1 MEFRTRSQ
9 ALRSL
14 SILTAALL
22 GLTLSSCEKPYTPVD
37 ASLTDASPDWSPDGS
52 TVVYCHVHFSL
63 VGGDLKA
70 FPESSGFWLVNSD
83 GTGARMLRS
92 HLGFMHL
99 DWSPDGQWLAFSE
112 DRRIW
117 KLKVTGD
124 ILEQILSNSTGL
136 NDTPMWSP
144 DGRRIAFNRFQS
156 DGMTG
161 TYTMAANGTDLRF
174 VGYGGGSSWS
184 PDGKRLAYIGY
195 HYIGIRDTNGTND
208 RKLVTTQSVGNVV
221 FSPDGSK
228 IAFGAL
234 IDTIGGLYVVD
245 TTGGNLKLLEEG
257 AYEPSWSPD
266 GKRIVYVGT
275 ATDSVPGPNLL
286 RTSRFLFTIN
296 PDGTDRTRL
305 TFGPG
310 Y

>member
-1 MEFRTRSQ
+1 MVITS
-9 ALRSL
+9 
-14 SILTAALL
+14 
-22 GLTLSSCEKPYTPVD
+22 SSCHRQVDYAPVD
-37 ASLTDASPDWSPDGS
+37 AGLTDADPDWSPDGS
-52 TVVYCHVHFSL
+52 TIVYCHTHIAL
-63 VGGDLKA
+63 IDGDLKP
-70 FPESSGFWLVNSD
+70 FPESSGFWFVSPD
-83 GTGARMLRS
+83 GTNARMLRR
-92 HLGFMHL
+92 HEGGTHL

-136 NDTPMWSP
+136 NDSPVWSP

-161 TYTMAANGTDLRF
+161 TYTMATNGTDLRF

-208 RKLVTTQSVGNVV
+208 RKLVTTQSVGNIA

-228 IAFGAL
+228 IAFGAT
-234 IDTIGGLYVVD
+234 IDTIGGLYVID
-245 TTGGNLKLLEEG
+245 TTGQNLRLL
-257 AYEPSWSPD
+257 AKDACLPSWSPD
-266 GKRIVYVGT
+266 GTKIVYVRRT
-275 ATDSVPGPNLL
+275 YERMPGSESITSDALL
-286 RTSRFLFTIN
+286 YIMN
-296 PDGTDRTRL
+296 ADGSGKRQL
-305 TFGPG
+305 TFGPD